1 MKKLTQYNYYRLKGF
16 TLIELVLTLTIIG
29 ILTAMVTPKFSLIR
43 TKAKEA
49 NVRTAATA
57 IQLALESHY
66 LTHSD
71 YPNTQPIE
79 TLLATLQSDGALGPT
94 QNPFTQTP
102 YTASDSSGQLVYTR
116 TDTGYTLTAYGHNN
130 ANVLLTY

>member
-1 MKKLTQYNYYRLKGF
+1 
-16 TLIELVLTLTIIG
+16 
-29 ILTAMVTPKFSLIR
+29 MVTPKFSLIR

-66 LTHSD
+66 LTHRD
-71 YPNTQPIE
+71 YPQTQPIE
-79 TLLATLQSDGALGPT
+79 ALLATLQSDGALRNPK
-94 QNPFTQTP
+94 NPFTQTH

-130 ANVLLTY
+130 TDVLLTY